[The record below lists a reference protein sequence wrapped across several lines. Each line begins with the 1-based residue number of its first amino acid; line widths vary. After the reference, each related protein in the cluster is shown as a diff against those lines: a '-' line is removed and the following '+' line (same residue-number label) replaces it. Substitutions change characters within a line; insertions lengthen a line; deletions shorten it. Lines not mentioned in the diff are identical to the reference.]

1 MVLFAS
7 FVVFFFSGTR
17 VGGQCLQRLE
27 GEAYHSPSFAARH
40 PWWWGVGLPHQGNNC
55 WRRWAGSF
63 PNRNLLIY
71 LLIDWLSSLY
81 VRHILFSAAVI
92 CSLCLLYS
100 VEILFCHSQLLLHQT
115 FGLTNVFFC
124 FQVSFPTSTNP
135 SLGRRASRRLHRCH
149 VDQKFRGLG
158 FDRTRSSH
166 LFFFINIIAKEEW
179 LLGFV
184 L

>member
-1 MVLFAS
+1 MPPKTWRWSVSLPVICS
-7 FVVFFFSGTR
+7 
-17 VGGQCLQRLE
+17 
-27 GEAYHSPSFAARH
+27 SPSVVMRSWT
-40 PWWWGVGLPHQGNNC
+40 PSSRQQLLEEVSWQ
-55 WRRWAGSF
+55 F
-63 PNRNLLIY
+63 PKQKSAY